1 MDINLKLLMRLLN
14 KIYLLLFI
22 SLSLGLKAQNYQE
35 RQKQL
40 EAQKISIKKEIQQI
54 NNLINDSRKKSI
66 GLADELEDIQLK
78 ISVRDRLIRINN
90 SQVNN
95 LSNIISNQNE
105 RIADLEVDLKKLK
118 DEYSKIV
125 YSSYKKRS
133 SEMKLMFLFA
143 SDNINQAF
151 RRFQYFKQ
159 YSKYRK
165 EQANKIVSLQEEIS
179 NNIDSLDK
187 RKIEKQNVVKENQSV
202 RQTLN
207 QDRIRQN
214 NLYNNLLKDQKNY
227 AVEIQEKEKQARLID
242 NEIQKLIRLAIAE
255 SNNNNN
261 SSNFALTPEGRLISN
276 NFQSN
281 KGRLPWPVREGII
294 TRRFGTQPH
303 PVVRTTTINSN
314 GISIA
319 TSANSIAYSVFEGE
333 VLSVYGFS
341 GGNPGVLIRHGKY
354 ISNYQNLSSIFVK
367 KGDKVMAN
375 DEIGIVF
382 TNESTGKTVLK
393 FNIFNELKPENPT
406 IWLAR

>member
-1 MDINLKLLMRLLN
+1 MRLLN

-54 NNLINDSRKKSI
+54 NNLINDSRKKSR
-66 GLADELEDIQLK
+66 GLADELEDLQLK

-95 LSNIISNQNE
+95 LNNIISNQNE

-125 YSSYKKRS
+125 FSSYKKRS

-207 QDRIRQN
+207 QDRIQQN

-261 SSNFALTPEGRLISN
+261 SSNFALTPEGRLISS

-281 KGRLPWPVREGII
+281 KGRLPWPVREGVI

>member
-1 MDINLKLLMRLLN
+1 MRLLN

-54 NNLINDSRKKSI
+54 NNLINDSRKKSR

-95 LSNIISNQNE
+95 LNNIISNQNE

-143 SDNINQAF
+143 SDDINQAF

-207 QDRIRQN
+207 QDRIQQN
-214 NLYNNLLKDQKNY
+214 NMYNNLLKDQKNY

-261 SSNFALTPEGRLISN
+261 SSNFALTPEGRLISS

-281 KGRLPWPVREGII
+281 KGRLPWPVREGVI

>member
-1 MDINLKLLMRLLN
+1 MRLLN

-54 NNLINDSRKKSI
+54 NNLINDSRKKSR

-95 LSNIISNQNE
+95 LNNIISNQNE

-159 YSKYRK
+159 YSKSRK

-179 NNIDSLDK
+179 KNIDSLDK

-207 QDRIRQN
+207 QDRIKQN
-214 NLYNNLLKDQKNY
+214 NLYNNLLNDQKNY
-227 AVEIQEKEKQARLID
+227 AVEIQEKDKQARLID

-281 KGRLPWPVREGII
+281 KGRLPWPVREGVI

-303 PVVRTTTINSN
+303 PIVRTTTINSN

>member
-1 MDINLKLLMRLLN
+1 MRLLN

-95 LSNIISNQNE
+95 LNNIISNQNE

-187 RKIEKQNVVKENQSV
+187 RKIEKQNVVKENQLV

-207 QDRIRQN
+207 QERKQQN

-261 SSNFALTPEGRLISN
+261 SSNFALTPEGRLISS

-281 KGRLPWPVREGII
+281 KGRLPWPLREGVI

>member
-1 MDINLKLLMRLLN
+1 LMRLLN

-40 EAQKISIKKEIQQI
+40 EAQKISINKEIQQI
-54 NNLINDSRKKSI
+54 NNLINDSRKKSR

-95 LSNIISNQNE
+95 LNNIISNQNE

-143 SDNINQAF
+143 SDDINQAF

-261 SSNFALTPEGRLISN
+261 SSNFALTPEGRLISS

-294 TRRFGTQPH
+294 TRRFGTQLH

-314 GISIA
+314 GITIA

>member
-95 LSNIISNQNE
+95 LNNIISNQNE

-261 SSNFALTPEGRLISN
+261 SSNFVLTPEGRLISS

>member
-1 MDINLKLLMRLLN
+1 MRLLN

-54 NNLINDSRKKSI
+54 NNLINDSRKKSR

-95 LSNIISNQNE
+95 LNNIISNQNE

-125 YSSYKKRS
+125 FSSYKKRS

-261 SSNFALTPEGRLISN
+261 SSNFALTPEGRLISS

-281 KGRLPWPVREGII
+281 KGRLPWPVREGVI

>member
-1 MDINLKLLMRLLN
+1 MRLLN

-54 NNLINDSRKKSI
+54 NNLINDSRKKSR

-95 LSNIISNQNE
+95 LNIIISNQNE

-125 YSSYKKRS
+125 YNSYKKRS

-207 QDRIRQN
+207 QDRIQQN

-261 SSNFALTPEGRLISN
+261 SSNFALTPEGRLISS

-281 KGRLPWPVREGII
+281 KGRLPWPVREGVI

>member
-1 MDINLKLLMRLLN
+1 MRLLN

-54 NNLINDSRKKSI
+54 NNLINDSRKKSR

-95 LSNIISNQNE
+95 LNNIISNQNE

-187 RKIEKQNVVKENQSV
+187 RKTEKQNVVKENQSV

-207 QDRIRQN
+207 QDRIKQN
-214 NLYNNLLKDQKNY
+214 NLYKNLLKDQKNY

-261 SSNFALTPEGRLISN
+261 SSNFALTPEGRLISS

-281 KGRLPWPVREGII
+281 TGRLPWPVREGVI

>member
-1 MDINLKLLMRLLN
+1 MRLLN

-118 DEYSKIV
+118 DEYAKIV

-165 EQANKIVSLQEEIS
+165 EQANNIVSLQEEIS
-179 NNIDSLDK
+179 KNIDSLDK

-214 NLYNNLLKDQKNY
+214 NLYKNLLKDQKNY

-314 GISIA
+314 GITIA

-393 FNIFNELKPENPT
+393 FNIFNELKAENPT

>member
-1 MDINLKLLMRLLN
+1 MGLLN

-54 NNLINDSRKKSI
+54 NNLINDSRKKSR

-95 LSNIISNQNE
+95 LNNIISNQNE

-143 SDNINQAF
+143 SENINQAF

-165 EQANKIVSLQEEIS
+165 EQANKIVTLQEEIS

-207 QDRIRQN
+207 QDRIKQN

-227 AVEIQEKEKQARLID
+227 AVEIQVKEKQARLID

-261 SSNFALTPEGRLISN
+261 SSNFALTPEGRLISS

-281 KGRLPWPVREGII
+281 KGRLPWPVREGVI

-367 KGDKVMAN
+367 KGDKVIAN

-393 FNIFNELKPENPT
+393 FNIFNELKPENPA

>member
-1 MDINLKLLMRLLN
+1 MRLLN

-54 NNLINDSRKKSI
+54 NNLINDSRKKSR

-95 LSNIISNQNE
+95 LNNIISNQNE

-187 RKIEKQNVVKENQSV
+187 RKTEKQNVVKENQSV

-207 QDRIRQN
+207 QDRIQQN

-261 SSNFALTPEGRLISN
+261 SSNFALTPEGRLISS

-281 KGRLPWPVREGII
+281 KGRLPWPVREGVI

-367 KGDKVMAN
+367 KGDKVMTN

>member
-1 MDINLKLLMRLLN
+1 M
-14 KIYLLLFI
+14 
-22 SLSLGLKAQNYQE
+22 
-35 RQKQL
+35 
-40 EAQKISIKKEIQQI
+40 
-54 NNLINDSRKKSI
+54 INDSRKKSR

-95 LSNIISNQNE
+95 LNNIISNQNE

-125 YSSYKKRS
+125 FSSYKKRS

-207 QDRIRQN
+207 QDRIQQN

-261 SSNFALTPEGRLISN
+261 SSNFALTPEGRLISS

-281 KGRLPWPVREGII
+281 KGRLPWPVREGVI

>member
-1 MDINLKLLMRLLN
+1 MK
-14 KIYLLLFI
+14 KEYKFLFI
-22 SLSLGLKAQNYQE
+22 FFLIF
-35 RQKQL
+35 
-40 EAQKISIKKEIQQI
+40 KISF
-54 NNLINDSRKKSI
+54 
-66 GLADELEDIQLK
+66 
-78 ISVRDRLIRINN
+78 
-90 SQVNN
+90 SQ
-95 LSNIISNQNE
+95 
-105 RIADLEVDLKKLK
+105 
-118 DEYSKIV
+118 EYSKIV

-207 QDRIRQN
+207 QDRIQQN

-261 SSNFALTPEGRLISN
+261 SSNFALTPEGRLISS

-281 KGRLPWPVREGII
+281 KGRLPWPVREGVI

>member
-1 MDINLKLLMRLLN
+1 MRLLN

-22 SLSLGLKAQNYQE
+22 SLSLGLKAQNYQQ

-54 NNLINDSRKKSI
+54 NTLINDSRKKSRS
-66 GLADELEDIQLK
+66 LADELEDIQLK

-95 LSNIISNQNE
+95 LNNIISNQNE

-125 YSSYKKRS
+125 FSSYKKRS

-207 QDRIRQN
+207 QDRIQQN

-261 SSNFALTPEGRLISN
+261 SSNFALTPEGRLISS

-281 KGRLPWPVREGII
+281 KGRLPWPVREGVI

>member
-1 MDINLKLLMRLLN
+1 MRLLN

-54 NNLINDSRKKSI
+54 NDLINDSRKKSR

-95 LSNIISNQNE
+95 LNNIISNQNE

-125 YSSYKKRS
+125 FSSYKKRS

-187 RKIEKQNVVKENQSV
+187 RKIEKQNVVKENQSI

-207 QDRIRQN
+207 QDRIQQN

-261 SSNFALTPEGRLISN
+261 SSNFALTPEGRLISS

-281 KGRLPWPVREGII
+281 KGRLPWPVREGVI